1 MIKTVLLLHFLMGA
15 ILPFI
20 SERTNN
26 AVIKLKHNIDWLNN
40 GFVQHQEYSISKN
53 NVLLWLIILV
63 GYICLYA
70 FVIYSSIHILSAN
83 Y

>member
-20 SERTNN
+20 AERINN

-40 GFVQHQEYSISKN
+40 GFVQHQDYSISKN
-53 NVLLWLIILV
+53 NVLLWLIILI
-63 GYICLYA
+63 GYVCLYV
-70 FVIYSSIHILSAN
+70 FVIYSSLQILSAN